1 MQQAAYLDTLR
12 LWVMDS
18 SGGGGVAGVLTTGV
32 GESTGLLGIDGSAT
46 GEGLT
51 GACSSACGDA
61 GGGSGAA
68 ATPMAWTAGSQSSPL
83 TALMLS
89 CVGKTRCWPRCMSTS
104 KAGFERAV
112 HYIVH

>member
-1 MQQAAYLDTLR
+1 
-12 LWVMDS
+12 MDS
-18 SGGGGVAGVLTTGV
+18 SGGGGAGAVTTGG
-32 GESTGLLGIDGSAT
+32 GESTGLLGVDGSAT

-89 CVGKTRCWPRCMSTS
+89 CVRTDRCWPWCMASS
-104 KAGFERAV
+104 KAGLNESCTTLGIEGLQGWARPVTSPA
-112 HYIVH
+112 